1 MTFNRKIT
9 LITVKQGVGGAGR
22 EDVSHKE
29 VWANVTES
37 GITYKFDDEEEGYKA
52 ERNVYMWQ
60 NEYKFQSIIKIR
72 NDRYHV
78 EATGAADSDLHIKI
92 ILAKE
97 G

>member
-9 LITVKQGVGGAGR
+9 LITVKQCVGGAGR
-22 EDVSHKE
+22 EDVSLKD
-29 VWANVTES
+29 VWANVTEP
-37 GITYKFDDEEEGYKA
+37 GITSKFAAEAAGYKA
-52 ERNVYMWQ
+52 ERTVYMWR
-60 NEYKFQSIIKIR
+60 NEYSGQSIIKIG